1 MVHSHVFVKPLIFSL
16 NSCNPAGVNKQQSLI
31 LDSLSDFFA
40 YKNNFDILCKL
51 AGKTSEKSV
60 VTVDGDKVEKHK
72 LSLRLIEFIC
82 ATHSKTNPIVY
93 NLDGH
98 EIPFN
103 VHLSYQKNLDQWSK
117 KNFDPFARRD
127 KIVVVR
133 NGQKIKTTS
142 AQMQF
147 MKWAI
152 QHNVIKYCEQH
163 IKKFRNIALS
173 SKTKVS
179 ERKFKKEAK
188 RKREVVVAPPTV
200 YYGSKKFKVS
210 F

>member
-1 MVHSHVFVKPLIFSL
+1 MVVVNQVFVKPSIFSL
-16 NSCNPAGVNKQQSLI
+16 ISTCKPTGVYKQQSLI

-40 YKNNFDILCKL
+40 YKTNFDILYKL
-51 AGKTSEKSV
+51 AGKTSEKA
-60 VTVDGDKVEKHK
+60 VTVTLDNDKVEKHK

-93 NLDGH
+93 NLEGH

-117 KNFDPFARRD
+117 KNFDPFARRN

-152 QHNVIKYCEQH
+152 QHNVIKYCEQN

-173 SKTKVS
+173 VKTTTKSKT
-179 ERKFKKEAK
+179 K

>member
-1 MVHSHVFVKPLIFSL
+1 VKPSIFSL
-16 NSCNPAGVNKQQSLI
+16 KTACKYAGVNNQQSLI

-40 YKNNFDILCKL
+40 YKINFDILYKL
-51 AGKTSEKSV
+51 AGKTSDKAV
-60 VTVDGDKVEKHK
+60 TVTVDDDKVEKHK

-82 ATHSKTNPIVY
+82 ATRSKTHPIVY
-93 NLDGH
+93 KLDDH

-103 VHLSYQKNLDQWSK
+103 VYLSYQKNLDQWSK
-117 KNFDPFARRD
+117 KNFDPFARRN

-152 QHNVIKYCEQH
+152 QFNVIKYCEQNV
-163 IKKFRNIALS
+163 KEFRNIALS
-173 SKTKVS
+173 VKTSTKT
-179 ERKFKKEAK
+179 K
-188 RKREVVVAPPTV
+188 RKRDVV
-200 YYGSKKFKVS
+200 
-210 F
+210 